1 MISVTPSL
9 VVRSSLEEMLDSLQR
24 KEDIKK
30 PTDLPPALPARPASK
45 ARLPKR
51 PVPAMFG
58 VGDVVLPEVGDIRR
72 QDFKGGGGGG
82 GSFGRKKVL
91 ETAVGESPYTMAA
104 VHEHRLAENGGAH
117 LATPPPPPPSLYSG
131 WDNSIDYF
139 IKKQLRVWCLL
150 QNGQWELG
158 KIQSA
163 SGGKASVTLLD
174 GTVMVVSTGELL
186 PANMEI
192 LDGVDNLV
200 GLGYLNEPSV
210 LCNLQYRYAR
220 DVIYTMA
227 GPVLL
232 AINPFKDVSISGSDV
247 ITAYREK
254 ILDSPHVYAVAEAA
268 YSDMRRDGVNHSII
282 ISGESGSGKSV
293 TANLAIQ
300 YLVGAGGE
308 NSEIASKIRQTGCI
322 LEAFGNAKTSR
333 NRSSS
338 RFGKLIDIHYNAKG
352 IVYGAYIH
360 TLLLEKSRISQLGCS
375 ERSYHIFYQMCAGAP
390 SDMRDKLNLRMA
402 SEYKFLSRSGCLK
415 IHGVDD
421 AQNFKKL
428 MEALDALQISYEDQE
443 RMFKLLAAVLWLGNI
458 SFEIIDEENHV
469 EVMIDEASRSAARL
483 MGCKVKDLMLALS
496 TNRNQS
502 DMPQNFTLPQAI
514 DTRDA
519 LAKFVYTSLF
529 SWVVEAINRSLEGDK
544 EHMGRSISIL
554 DTYGFESFQKNS
566 LEQLLINYADERLH
580 QHFIRHLFKL
590 EQEEYESEGI
600 DWKKVEF
607 IDNQECLNLF
617 EKKTVGIISILDEAS
632 NTSECTDLIFANK
645 VRQNSSSYLS
655 FNGERGAFR
664 VRHYAGEVRYETNG
678 FLEKNRDILQSDNI
692 RFLLSCCDN
701 FGSSES
707 DLDKQTVGT
716 KFKGQLFKMIQ
727 QLENSKPHF
736 IRCIRPNAKQLH
748 GMYEK
753 DIVLQQLRCGGVL
766 ETVRISKSRYPT
778 CMTHQEFATRFGCL
792 LSENTLCQD
801 PLSISVAILQQYHVL
816 PEMYQ
821 LGYTKLYFRAEQ
833 VGVLEKR
840 RQEVMQGTYKAENGC
855 SVHRDFHE
863 LMSGIVTLQ
872 SFVRGENSRRG
883 CNVLKKSSH
892 QIAPRSPD
900 EHLTAAVHIQSV
912 IRGWLARRNFNH
924 LQSWKSSADSPKTR
938 QKSRSLVSEVKNMS
952 QENIQIL
959 PSNVEELQKLVMKAE
974 VSLSQREQENSALR
988 EQVRQFEVRWSE
1000 HEIKMKSVEETWQ
1013 RQMASLQKSLGAA
1026 KKSLGADDDDSEDNT
1041 PKSQNPDGNTNVE
1054 SGNNSSTVDE
1064 LAKEL
1069 ERKKRNF
1076 EDDAKAIVEVK
1087 SGNMPYSKQMEEFKR
1102 VKQRFDTWK
1111 KEYKNRLRE
1120 TRAKLGKGVNGEGG
1134 GSEKRARQSWWGK
1147 LSKRI

>member
-58 VGDVVLPEVGDIRR
+58 AGDVASPEVGDSRR
-72 QDFKGGGGGG
+72 QDFKGIGGGD

-91 ETAVGESPYTMAA
+91 ETAECGESPYTMAA
-104 VHEHRLAENGGAH
+104 VHEHRLAEDGGAH
-117 LATPPPPPPSLYSG
+117 LATPPPPSLHSG

-158 KIQSA
+158 KIRSA
-163 SGGKASVTLLD
+163 AGGKASVTLVD
-174 GTVMVVSTGELL
+174 GTVVVVSTGELL

-200 GLGYLNEPSV
+200 GLSYLNEPSV
-210 LCNLQYRYAR
+210 LCDLQYRYAR

-254 ILDSPHVYAVAEAA
+254 ILDSPHVYAVADAA
-268 YSDMRRDGVNHSII
+268 YSDMMRDGVNHSII
-282 ISGESGSGKSV
+282 ISGESGAGKSV
-293 TANLAIQ
+293 TAKLAIE

-308 NSEIASKIRQTGCI
+308 DSEIASKIRQTGCI

-333 NRSSS
+333 NRNSS

-352 IVYGAYIH
+352 IICGAYIH

-375 ERSYHIFYQMCAGAP
+375 ERSYHIFYQMCGGAP

-415 IHGVDD
+415 IHDVDD
-421 AQNFKKL
+421 AENFKKV
-428 MEALDALQISYEDQE
+428 MEALDALRISYEDQE
-443 RMFKLLAAVLWLGNI
+443 RIFKLLAAVLWLGNI
-458 SFEIIDEENHV
+458 SFEVIDDENHV
-469 EVMIDEASRSAARL
+469 DVVVDEASRSAARL

-496 TNRNQS
+496 TNRNQ
-502 DMPQNFTLPQAI
+502 NFTLPQAI

-529 SWVVEAINRSLEGDK
+529 GWVVEAINRSLEGALQK
-544 EHMGRSISIL
+544 HTGRSISIL
-554 DTYGFESFQKNS
+554 DIYGFESFQKNS
-566 LEQLLINYADERLH
+566 FEQLLINYADERLH
-580 QHFIRHLFKL
+580 QHYVRHLFKL
-590 EQEEYESEGI
+590 EQEEYEYEGI
-600 DWKKVEF
+600 DWKMVEF
-607 IDNQECLNLF
+607 VDNQGCLDLF

-632 NTSECTDLIFANK
+632 NASESSDLIFANK
-645 VRQNSSSYLS
+645 IKQNPSSYLS
-655 FNGERGAFR
+655 FNGERGGAFR
-664 VRHYAGEVRYETNG
+664 VRHYAGEVRYETTG
-678 FLEKNRDILQSDNI
+678 FLEKNRDLLQSDNI
-692 RFLLSCCDN
+692 RFILSCCNN

-707 DLDKQTVGT
+707 DLDKETVGT
-716 KFKGQLFKMIQ
+716 KFKGQLFKMIK

-736 IRCIRPNAKQLH
+736 IRCIRPNAKQLP

-753 DIVLQQLRCGGVL
+753 DIVLQQIRCGGVL

-778 CMTHQEFATRFGCL
+778 CMTHQEFASRFGCL
-792 LSENTLCQD
+792 LSKNTLCQD
-801 PLSISVAILQQYHVL
+801 PLSISVAILQKYRVL

-833 VGVLEKR
+833 VGVLEKL
-840 RQEVMQGTYKAENGC
+840 RQEVMQGVYKVENGF

-872 SFVRGENSRRG
+872 SFIRGENSRRG
-883 CNVLKKSSH
+883 RNVLKKPSH
-892 QIAPRSPD
+892 QLAPRSPD

-912 IRGWLARRNFNH
+912 IRGWLARRYFNH
-924 LQSWKSSADSPKTR
+924 LQSWKTSALDGPKTR
-938 QKSRSLVSEVKNMS
+938 RKSRSKVSEVKDIS
-952 QENIQIL
+952 QENLQIL

-974 VSLSQREQENSALR
+974 VSLSQREQENCALR
-988 EQVRQFEVRWSE
+988 EQVRQFETRWSE

-1041 PKSQNPDGNTNVE
+1041 PRTQNPDENMCVE
-1054 SGNNSSTVDE
+1054 FGNNSNTVDE

-1069 ERKKRNF
+1069 EQKRRNF
-1076 EDDAKAIVEVK
+1076 EDDIVDVK
-1087 SGNMPYSKQMEEFKR
+1087 SGNMAYSKQIEEYKR
-1102 VKQRFDTWK
+1102 VKLRFDTWK

-1134 GSEKRARQSWWGK
+1134 GSDNKRARQSWWGK
-1147 LSKRI
+1147 LSKRY

>member
-220 DVIYTMA
+220 DTMA

-268 YSDMRRDGVNHSII
+268 YSDMRR
-282 ISGESGSGKSV
+282 
-293 TANLAIQ
+293 AIQ

-360 TLLLEKSRISQLGCS
+360 T
-375 ERSYHIFYQMCAGAP
+375 H
-390 SDMRDKLNLRMA
+390 KLNLRMA

-443 RMFKLLAAVLWLGNI
+443 P
-458 SFEIIDEENHV
+458 
-469 EVMIDEASRSAARL
+469 SRSAARL

-502 DMPQNFTLPQAI
+502 DMPQNFTLPQ
-514 DTRDA
+514 
-519 LAKFVYTSLF
+519 
-529 SWVVEAINRSLEGDK
+529 
-544 EHMGRSISIL
+544 
-554 DTYGFESFQKNS
+554 
-566 LEQLLINYADERLH
+566 
-580 QHFIRHLFKL
+580 
-590 EQEEYESEGI
+590 EYESEGI

-664 VRHYAGEVRYETNG
+664 VRHYAGE
-678 FLEKNRDILQSDNI
+678 
-692 RFLLSCCDN
+692 
-701 FGSSES
+701 
-707 DLDKQTVGT
+707 
-716 KFKGQLFKMIQ
+716 
-727 QLENSKPHF
+727 LENSKPHF

-801 PLSISVAILQQYHVL
+801 PLSISVAILQQYH
-816 PEMYQ
+816 
-821 LGYTKLYFRAEQ
+821 